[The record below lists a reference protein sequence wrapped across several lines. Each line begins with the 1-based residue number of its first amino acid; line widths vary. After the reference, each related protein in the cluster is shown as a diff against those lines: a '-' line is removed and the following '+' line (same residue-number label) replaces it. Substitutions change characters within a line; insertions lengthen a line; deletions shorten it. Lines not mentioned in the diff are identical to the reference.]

1 MKDKKDEKE
10 NPSRFDGGVLGNFGT
25 NFAAGLLAVITLGIG
40 VPWAVAYRQRWLVT
54 HTVIEG
60 KRLAFD
66 GTGGQ
71 LFGNY
76 IKWWL
81 LSIIT
86 LGIYAAFFLP
96 IRMQQWIAKHTSF
109 EQG

>member
-1 MKDKKDEKE
+1 MSESTESK
-10 NPSRFDGGVLGNFGT
+10 SYFDGGVFDNFIT
-25 NFAAGLLAVITLGIG
+25 SLVVSLITTITLGIG
-40 VPWAVAYRQRWLVT
+40 YPWAEAYRQKWQVK

-60 KRLAFD
+60 KRLTFD

-86 LGIYAAFFLP
+86 LGIYAIFFMP
-96 IRMQQWIAKHTSF
+96 VRIQQWITKHTFF
-109 EQG
+109 EQK